1 MKLHEYQGMDLFSQY
16 GIPHPP
22 YFLVSSTD
30 ELVFIKD
37 QLKFPVVVKAQVL
50 VGGRGK
56 AGGVLFADDF
66 DQLKL
71 AVDELLHKRIKGKK
85 VRKVLIAPKVN
96 VEREYYLGVTLDRRA
111 KSPVVI
117 ISEAGGVD
125 IEELART
132 QPEKIIT
139 FHPYTTLELLPFEI
153 REVAKELGFPKED
166 IPALADIASRLYR
179 LFREKDA
186 LLAEINPL
194 ARVDGR
200 LMALDSV
207 IIIDDNAL
215 YRHPE
220 LPPEED
226 EEKTPLE
233 KEAAQAGIAFVELDG
248 DIGVVGCGA
257 GIVMASMDLI
267 TYFGGRPASFM
278 DLGGGA
284 TKEKTV
290 KALEILQKKESI
302 RSIFMN
308 IFGGITRCDEIARAI
323 VEFLEESEN
332 APPVV
337 VRLIGTNDE
346 IGRQILAEHG
356 IEAYRSM
363 EEAARKAVE
372 IAYGEG
378 RGE

>member
-1 MKLHEYQGMDLFSQY
+1 MKLHEYQGMDLFSKY

-22 YFLVSSTD
+22 YHLVSSVE
-30 ELVFIKD
+30 ELVYIKNA
-37 QLKFPVVVKAQVL
+37 LTFPVVVKAQVL

-56 AGGVLFADDF
+56 AGGVLFAKDF
-66 DQLKL
+66 DELKKV
-71 AVDELLHKRIKGKK
+71 VDELLHKKIKGKA

-96 VEREYYLGVTLDRRA
+96 VEREYYLGITLDRRA
-111 KSPVVI
+111 KAPVVI

-125 IEELART
+125 IEELAKT
-132 QPEKIIT
+132 SPDKIIT
-139 FHPYTTLELLPFEI
+139 FHPYTTLELMPFEI
-153 REVAKELGFPKED
+153 REVAKKLGFPKED
-166 IPALADIASRLYR
+166 MPALADIAAKLYR

-194 ARVDGR
+194 ARVDGK

-207 IIIDDNAL
+207 VIIDDNAL

-220 LPPEED
+220 LPSAED
-226 EEKTPLE
+226 EEKTQLE
-233 KEAAQAGIAFVELDG
+233 KEAEEAGIAFVELDG

-284 TKEKTV
+284 TKDKTV
-290 KALEILQKKESI
+290 KALEILNKKQGI

-308 IFGGITRCDEIARAI
+308 IFGGITKCDEIAKAI
-323 VEFLEESEN
+323 VEFLKKTPD

-337 VRLIGTNDE
+337 VRLIGTNDD
-346 IGRQILAEHG
+346 IGRKILADNG
-356 IEAYRSM
+356 IKAYMNM
-363 EEAARKAVE
+363 EKAAKKAVE
-372 IAYGEG
+372 IAYER
-378 RGE
+378 RGQ

>member
-1 MKLHEYQGMDLFSQY
+1 MKLHEYQGMDLFSHY

-22 YFLVSSTD
+22 YHLVSSME
-30 ELVFIKD
+30 ELVY
-37 QLKFPVVVKAQVL
+37 LKGTISFPVVVKAQVL

-56 AGGVLFADDF
+56 AGGVLFANDF
-66 DQLKL
+66 EELKK
-71 AVDELLHKRIKGKK
+71 AVDELLHKKIKGKTVK
-85 VRKVLIAPKVN
+85 KVLIAPKLP
-96 VEREYYLGVTLDRRA
+96 VEREYYLGITLDRRA

-125 IEELART
+125 IEELAQT
-132 QPEKIIT
+132 SPEKIIT
-139 FHPYTTLELLPFEI
+139 FHPYTTLELMPFEI
-153 REVAKELGFPKED
+153 REVAKKLGFPPED
-166 IPALADIASRLYR
+166 VPALADIAAKLFR

-194 ARVDGR
+194 ARVNGK
-200 LMALDSV
+200 LVALDSV
-207 IIIDDNAL
+207 VIIDDNAL

-220 LPPEED
+220 LPSSED

-233 KEAAQAGIAFVELDG
+233 REAEKADIAFVELDG

-267 TYFGGRPASFM
+267 TYFGGKPASFM

-290 KALEILQKKESI
+290 KALEILNKKQGI
-302 RSIFMN
+302 ASIFMN
-308 IFGGITRCDEIARAI
+308 IFGGITKCDEIARAI
-323 VEFLEESEN
+323 VEFLGEHPD

-337 VRLIGTNDE
+337 VRLIGTNDD
-346 IGRQILAEHG
+346 IGRKILAENG
-356 IEAYRSM
+356 IKAYLNM
-363 EEAARKAVE
+363 EKAAKKAVE
-372 IAYGEG
+372 IARER
-378 RGE
+378 RGQ

>member
-1 MKLHEYQGMDLFSQY
+1 MKLHEYQGMDLFSKY

-22 YFLVSSTD
+22 YHLISSVE
-30 ELVFIKD
+30 ELVYIKNA
-37 QLKFPVVVKAQVL
+37 LTFPVVVKAQVL

-56 AGGVLFADDF
+56 AGGVLFAKDF
-66 DQLKL
+66 DELKK
-71 AVDELLHKRIKGKK
+71 AVDELLHKKIKGKT

-96 VEREYYLGVTLDRRA
+96 VEREYYLGITLDRRA
-111 KSPVVI
+111 KAPVVI

-125 IEELART
+125 IEELAKT
-132 QPEKIIT
+132 APEKIIT
-139 FHPYTTLELLPFEI
+139 FHPYTTLELMPFEI
-153 REVAKELGFPKED
+153 REVAKKLGFPKED
-166 IPALADIASRLYR
+166 MPALADIAAKLYR

-207 IIIDDNAL
+207 VIIDDNAL

-220 LPPEED
+220 LPSAED
-226 EEKTPLE
+226 EENTPLE
-233 KEAAQAGIAFVELDG
+233 KEAEEADIAFVELDG

-267 TYFGGRPASFM
+267 TYFGGKPASFM

-284 TKEKTV
+284 TKDKTV
-290 KALEILQKKESI
+290 KALEILNKKQGI
-302 RSIFMN
+302 KSIFMN
-308 IFGGITRCDEIARAI
+308 IFGGITKCDEIAKAI
-323 VEFLEESEN
+323 VEFLKKTPD

-337 VRLIGTNDE
+337 VRLIGTNDD
-346 IGRQILAEHG
+346 IGRKILADNG
-356 IEAYRSM
+356 IKAYMNM
-363 EEAARKAVE
+363 EKAAKKAVE
-372 IAYGEG
+372 IAYER
-378 RGE
+378 RGQ

>member
-1 MKLHEYQGMDLFSQY
+1 MKLHEYQGMDLFSKY

-22 YFLVSSTD
+22 YHLVSSVE
-30 ELVFIKD
+30 ELVYIKNA
-37 QLKFPVVVKAQVL
+37 LTFPVVVKAQVL

-56 AGGVLFADDF
+56 AGGVLFAKDF
-66 DQLKL
+66 DELKKV
-71 AVDELLHKRIKGKK
+71 VDELLHKKIKGKA

-96 VEREYYLGVTLDRRA
+96 VEREYYLGITLDRRA
-111 KSPVVI
+111 KAPVVI

-125 IEELART
+125 IEELAKT
-132 QPEKIIT
+132 SPDKIIT
-139 FHPYTTLELLPFEI
+139 FHPYTTLELMPFEI
-153 REVAKELGFPKED
+153 REVAKKLGFPKED
-166 IPALADIASRLYR
+166 MPALADIAAKLYR

-194 ARVDGR
+194 ARVDGK

-207 IIIDDNAL
+207 VIIDDNAL

-220 LPPEED
+220 LPSAED
-226 EEKTPLE
+226 EEKTQLE
-233 KEAAQAGIAFVELDG
+233 KEAEEADIAFVELDG

-284 TKEKTV
+284 TKDKTV
-290 KALEILQKKESI
+290 KALEILNKKQGI
-302 RSIFMN
+302 KSIFMN
-308 IFGGITRCDEIARAI
+308 IFGGITKCDEIAKAI
-323 VEFLEESEN
+323 VEFLKKTPD

-337 VRLIGTNDE
+337 VRLIGTNDD
-346 IGRQILAEHG
+346 IGRKILADNG
-356 IEAYRSM
+356 IKAYMNM
-363 EEAARKAVE
+363 EKAAKKAVE
-372 IAYGEG
+372 IAYER
-378 RGE
+378 RGQ